1 MAYIY
6 TREHS
11 AQSLLD
17 ADSTF
22 NAGTISVAIVDI
34 MKIDRKFTFA
44 DAEAILRE
52 YNSNTYLVAVPKIH
66 TPPGL
71 YVLGL
76 DHGPRDFFMWVCLH
90 GYEEAV
96 QKLLAVGVR
105 SFEENIQNLRVT
117 GYLVRR

>member
-11 AQSLLD
+11 AKSLID
-17 ADSTF
+17 ADATF
-22 NAGTISVAIVDI
+22 DAGTISVAIIDI

-44 DAEAILRE
+44 DAEMILRE
-52 YNSNTYLVAVPKIH
+52 YNSNTYLIAVPKIH

-71 YVLGL
+71 HVFGL

-96 QKLLAVGVR
+96 QKLHAVGVR
-105 SFEENIQNLRVT
+105 SFEDNIENLRET
-117 GYLVRR
+117 GFLTRR